1 LLEFD
6 APKVRMMFINGGN
19 PVNQSPNSGL
29 VARAFDK
36 LEFIVIV
43 DAFLNDTADY
53 ADVFL
58 PTTTFLEEED
68 ILVSWGHNIIGGV
81 NPVIEPV
88 GESRSDLWICQQLAD
103 RLGVGEQMAGSP
115 REWLKRILAPMEAS
129 GLAVDTVMEQPVQCP
144 TAPIVPF
151 SDHVFPTRSGK
162 FEFITVFDHQPR
174 LVQGFP
180 LVLVTNFAKTWLLSQ
195 MLESEHPKRAFIRIG
210 TETANEF
217 GISHKEE
224 VIIRSPAGQLKV
236 EAHVDENIGRGMV
249 MMPVGTWIKR
259 GGGANVL
266 TEDIMSNFGEM
277 AAYGE
282 TRVTLERVAEAVS
295 GPAEPSRM
303 RVTETAE

>member
-1 LLEFD
+1 
-6 APKVRMMFINGGN
+6 
-19 PVNQSPNSGL
+19 
-29 VARAFDK
+29 
-36 LEFIVIV
+36 
-43 DAFLNDTADY
+43 
-53 ADVFL
+53 
-58 PTTTFLEEED
+58 
-68 ILVSWGHNIIGGV
+68 
-81 NPVIEPV
+81 
-88 GESRSDLWICQQLAD
+88 
-103 RLGVGEQMAGSP
+103 MAGSP
-115 REWLKRILAPMEAS
+115 REWIKRILAPMEAS

-151 SDHVFPTRSGK
+151 SDHIFPTRSGK
-162 FEFITVFDHQPR
+162 FEFITVFAHQPR
-174 LVQGFP
+174 LVPGFP

-295 GPAEPSRM
+295 GPAKSSGTHVAEP
-303 RVTETAE
+303 AE